1 MQENGK
7 KPINIEIG
15 NNIRKYREIC
25 GYSREELAEKI
36 GVSPRFVANIEVGSV
51 GVSPSTI
58 KKVSEVLAVPSDRLL
73 WSNDAPLTID
83 ERLQHIPPKY
93 HKYVHKALLTLIEM
107 IEDTNEDTN

>member
-7 KPINIEIG
+7 KPINLEIG

-58 KKVSEVLAVPSDRLL
+58 KKSV
-73 WSNDAPLTID
+73 
-83 ERLQHIPPKY
+83 
-93 HKYVHKALLTLIEM
+93 
-107 IEDTNEDTN
+107 